1 VKPKPTNKRTNTILN
16 KALAGNTNLAGA
28 IFYALIWEKYGMGYN
43 GNISKTHE
51 NAHTPILRS
60 TDIQFIQSADKSQYR
75 ANVSES
81 SRNMLGKNRN
91 MGVHGNMLEKA
102 HINML
107 EKFRNMEIQSNMLA
121 KNRNIG
127 HWWRFSG
134 FFNMPNEPFSGRKVL
149 RFYVRFLALFW
160 SLLSCFFPA
169 F

>member
-1 VKPKPTNKRTNTILN
+1 MKPKPTKHKRTNTIL

-81 SRNMLGKNRN
+81 SHKMLEKNRN
-91 MGVHGNMLEKA
+91 MGVRGNMLERA
-102 HINML
+102 YINML
-107 EKFRNMEIQSNMLA
+107 GKFCNMEIQSNMLA

-134 FFNMPNEPFSGRKVL
+134 FSNMQPEPFSG
-149 RFYVRFLALFW
+149 
-160 SLLSCFFPA
+160 A

>member
-1 VKPKPTNKRTNTILN
+1 M
-16 KALAGNTNLAGA
+16 A
-28 IFYALIWEKYGMGYN
+28 E
-43 GNISKTHE
+43 THE

-81 SRNMLGKNRN
+81 SHKMLGKNRN
-91 MGVHGNMLEKA
+91 MGVHGNMLERA
-102 HINML
+102 YINML
-107 EKFRNMEIQSNMLA
+107 EKFCNMKVQSNMLA

-134 FFNMPNEPFSGRKVL
+134 FFNMPNEPFSG
-149 RFYVRFLALFW
+149 
-160 SLLSCFFPA
+160 A